1 MRYLLA
7 FWGALAPTSADISL
21 STSLGPAWVQ
31 VYSRNFSVPY
41 EPLLPRD
48 IRRLQASEVEGA
60 DLWVMSPP
68 CQPYT
73 RMGLQRDL
81 ADRRA
86 APLKRLLELL
96 PKLRRPPEGLLLE
109 NVVGFETSASFELL
123 SEALCRA
130 GLEVRQFMLS
140 PLQLGIP
147 NRRPRIYLLARR
159 SDTPCVHPLESAP
172 CRLVLWDL
180 APCAEMASKEFPG
193 QQRSPE
199 PQRLE
204 TFLQPRQAGTK
215 DFGGSEIDT
224 ETSVPAKLLELLW
237 NRGQRWEAGEPGGD
251 GGQYQL
257 FNFHL
262 RPSEVCEPFNW
273 STGAEQS
280 DDRRS
285 DWCPPRPLPGGRM
298 QRLVEPGEAVRYFT
312 PQELLRIHG
321 FPETFSFGKATQHQ
335 RYKLIGD
342 SINVNVVAELMRYL
356 LFEWMELACIDGQK
370 GWSTF
375 GAHWPLKNVTHRYV
389 LSRKDELD
397 RLAAAEDSAA
407 GPFSVS
413 PFVPCAAGRIPYVL
427 QAARLSSED
436 VLWDLGCGDG
446 VVLIEAAR
454 RCGCRCVGLDI
465 DGPCIEAARRRACE
479 AGVAELCTW
488 LRCDML
494 TLPQGTLSGA
504 AEAPKEL
511 QGLAATVALV
521 FLTAHGLVRFAPWL
535 HQEWASARLRLITC
549 VESLDSAVDFN
560 EPDALFANPNPLN
573 WPVCRDLERWGVFVV
588 PPCGED
594 VGAWSAGARPL
605 QLTRAEAEATQ
616 AVVLRVLDEAEVDKL
631 NEIGGALLAG
641 DDTDEGIDLFAT
653 SEAGFHKAAEA
664 ALHRSQQHRVLYL
677 HSSKAMGLKSAEVGR
692 SGRGPRPSPVLGG
705 FGGEA
710 CGIHEVRGCRPLGP
724 TVKATCSCSQHGVPR
739 LQRRWLCDGS

>member
-1 MRYLLA
+1 MLP
-7 FWGALAPTSADISL
+7 ALCAPRAALTPRAPHAPCAPTPRPVRVSNGGHAGRWRGRLVSVVGLSLLTHRCRTARSAEESNEGEARGMVRRIQQALDTYGEPLELSVLGSFLEWSSELRRRHGRLSVFLRQRPELWLSAGCVGTVKPRTWPDTPTTSL
-21 STSLGPAWVQ
+21 SSLRAVELFSGIGGLRAAFHRACHLEGRSVGQMSEWVNFESSRLANQ

-159 SDTPCVHPLESAP
+159 SDTPCVHPLES
-172 CRLVLWDL
+172 
-180 APCAEMASKEFPG
+180 EFPG

-204 TFLQPRQAGTK
+204 TFLQPRQ
-215 DFGGSEIDT
+215 EIDT

-237 NRGQRWEAGEPGGD
+237 NRGQRWEVVTAG
-251 GGQYQL
+251 
-257 FNFHL
+257 
-262 RPSEVCEPFNW
+262 
-273 STGAEQS
+273 STSSSTFTSGYTTTCFDAHRFGPLLAES
-280 DDRRS
+280 GDDRRS

-321 FPETFSFGKATQHQ
+321 FPETFSFGKVKAL
-335 RYKLIGD
+335 R
-342 SINVNVVAELMRYL
+342 SIMTEAAEERD
-356 LFEWMELACIDGQK
+356 A
-370 GWSTF
+370 SVRA
-375 GAHWPLKNVTHRYV
+375 AHLGTIPDVRYV

-494 TLPQGTLSGA
+494 TLPQ
-504 AEAPKEL
+504 EL

-521 FLTAHGLVRFAPWL
+521 FLTAHGL
-535 HQEWASARLRLITC
+535 EWASARLRLITC
-549 VESLDSAVDFN
+549 VEPGERDTQKLIWNWVGGRSRSLDSAVDFN

-616 AVVLRVLDEAEVDKL
+616 AVVLRVLDEA
-631 NEIGGALLAG
+631 
-641 DDTDEGIDLFAT
+641 TDSKGNDLPY
-653 SEAGFHKAAEA
+653 
-664 ALHRSQQHRVLYL
+664 R
-677 HSSKAMGLKSAEVGR
+677 
-692 SGRGPRPSPVLGG
+692 
-705 FGGEA
+705 
-710 CGIHEVRGCRPLGP
+710 
-724 TVKATCSCSQHGVPR
+724 
-739 LQRRWLCDGS
+739 

>member
-159 SDTPCVHPLESAP
+159 SDTPCVHPLES
-172 CRLVLWDL
+172 
-180 APCAEMASKEFPG
+180 EFPG

-204 TFLQPRQAGTK
+204 TFLQPRQ
-215 DFGGSEIDT
+215 EIDT

-237 NRGQRWEAGEPGGD
+237 NRGQRWEVVTAGSTSSSTFTSGYTTTCFDAHRFGPLLAESGRAPPGG
-251 GGQYQL
+251 
-257 FNFHL
+257 
-262 RPSEVCEPFNW
+262 
-273 STGAEQS
+273 

-298 QRLVEPGEAVRYFT
+298 QRLVEPGEAVRRGSGMMLAPKALVPSYDTFLRVLQWK
-312 PQELLRIHG
+312 PKRNRSPPCRGSGCLLASCMFPLSSLSFSCLMSLSASG
-321 FPETFSFGKATQHQ
+321 FFRFGLYWVTVSF
-335 RYKLIGD
+335 
-342 SINVNVVAELMRYL
+342 
-356 LFEWMELACIDGQK
+356 FLACLHI
-370 GWSTF
+370 
-375 GAHWPLKNVTHRYV
+375 
-389 LSRKDELD
+389 
-397 RLAAAEDSAA
+397 
-407 GPFSVS
+407 
-413 PFVPCAAGRIPYVL
+413 
-427 QAARLSSED
+427 
-436 VLWDLGCGDG
+436 
-446 VVLIEAAR
+446 
-454 RCGCRCVGLDI
+454 VGLVPVTFRI
-465 DGPCIEAARRRACE
+465 CP
-479 AGVAELCTW
+479 
-488 LRCDML
+488 
-494 TLPQGTLSGA
+494 
-504 AEAPKEL
+504 
-511 QGLAATVALV
+511 
-521 FLTAHGLVRFAPWL
+521 
-535 HQEWASARLRLITC
+535 
-549 VESLDSAVDFN
+549 
-560 EPDALFANPNPLN
+560 NPNP
-573 WPVCRDLERWGVFVV
+573 RTMR
-588 PPCGED
+588 
-594 VGAWSAGARPL
+594 
-605 QLTRAEAEATQ
+605 
-616 AVVLRVLDEAEVDKL
+616 KL
-631 NEIGGALLAG
+631 
-641 DDTDEGIDLFAT
+641 
-653 SEAGFHKAAEA
+653 
-664 ALHRSQQHRVLYL
+664 
-677 HSSKAMGLKSAEVGR
+677 
-692 SGRGPRPSPVLGG
+692 
-705 FGGEA
+705 
-710 CGIHEVRGCRPLGP
+710 
-724 TVKATCSCSQHGVPR
+724 
-739 LQRRWLCDGS
+739 